1 MHRTVAA
8 FAFLT
13 VLGCALPPERL
24 PVMPLPEDG
33 QPLPYGDIVQRARL
47 QAAVANEAFYADRWS
62 ELEEAANGLEKIG
75 RFLPK
80 AGEAP
85 AKFKGKLEDMST
97 GLIKDAADLRA
108 AAQTKN
114 VKGTNEALQ
123 RVNLRVRE
131 MRPE

>member
-1 MHRTVAA
+1 MHRTVVA
-8 FAFLT
+8 FALLT

-62 ELEEAANGLEKIG
+62 ELEESANGLEKIG

-80 AGEAP
+80 ASEAP

-123 RVNLRVRE
+123 RINLRVRE